1 MKKQLLKK
9 LFTLIITTLFTV
21 SFIHAQNCLTC
32 NNGKGSN
39 GKVSMYKSN
48 YPDPGY
54 QYACVSN
61 SKVKQYQSAGWFVCY
76 NGPGWLLGNKVPAL
90 IISTNTRPN
99 TSNFSF
105 SNSELEIVPV
115 KIFDIAG
122 RLVKTLVNAP
132 LQQGNYQLGWNAN
145 DDNGNAVPAAVYFL
159 QFNSGNHIETRK
171 LVVMK

>member
-9 LFTLIITTLFTV
+9 LFAFVIISFFTI
-21 SFIHAQNCLTC
+21 SFIHAQDCLTC

-39 GKVSMYKSN
+39 GKVSMFKTN

-76 NGPGWLLGNKVPAL
+76 NGPGWLLGNKAPTL
-90 IISTNTRPN
+90 RISTNTRPN

-115 KIFDIAG
+115 KIFDTPG
-122 RLVKTLVNAP
+122 GLVKTP
-132 LQQGNYQLGWNAN
+132 
-145 DDNGNAVPAAVYFL
+145 DDEDR
-159 QFNSGNHIETRK
+159 Q
-171 LVVMK
+171 